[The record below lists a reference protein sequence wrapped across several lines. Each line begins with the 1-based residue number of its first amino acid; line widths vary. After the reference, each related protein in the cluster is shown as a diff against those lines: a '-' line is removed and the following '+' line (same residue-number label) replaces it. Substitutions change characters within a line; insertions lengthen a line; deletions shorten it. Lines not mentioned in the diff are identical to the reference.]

1 MKIALIGYG
10 YWGPNIARNL
20 NKTEKADLYA
30 ICDIDEA
37 NLDKARRLYGESVR
51 CVKDY
56 HEVMDEADA
65 FCIALRQDAGYS
77 IALELLAAKKHLFM
91 EKPLAVSVEKAE
103 TLGELAR
110 QNNVVLHV
118 DHIMVYHPIIRY
130 IKKMLD
136 RGELGEILYFDV
148 SRMNLGPHIKNDINA
163 MWDLA
168 VHDLA
173 VLDYLCGGMEAKR
186 VVAAGLAHY
195 GKSEELTYL
204 TVEYDGIC
212 ASVRSSWISPFKER
226 RMIIAGTK
234 KMVIFDDMQVDE
246 KLTICDKGI
255 DISDDFEEYGR
266 YEARVR
272 LGDLVMPH
280 IETEDILRNS
290 IEHFVD
296 CIEEGKES
304 ITGYRQAC
312 RVISILEQADRS
324 MKFGEDMRR

>member
-20 NKTEKADLYA
+20 NNTRKADLYA
-30 ICDIDEA
+30 ICDMDEN
-37 NLDKARRLYGESVR
+37 NLNKARKLYGDAVKY
-51 CVKDY
+51 VKDY
-56 HEVMDEADA
+56 HELIDDVDA
-65 FCIALRQDAGYS
+65 FCIALRQNVSYP
-77 IALELLAAKKHLFM
+77 IALELLEKKKHLFM
-91 EKPLAVSVEKAE
+91 EKPLATSTEQVRN
-103 TLGELAR
+103 LGKMSE
-110 QNNVVLHV
+110 QYGMVLHV

-130 IKKMLD
+130 IKRMIET
-136 RGELGEILYFDV
+136 GELGDLLYFDV

-173 VLDYLCGGMEAKR
+173 VLDYFSDGRKAKK
-186 VVAAGLAHY
+186 VSASGLAHY

-204 TVEYDGIC
+204 TVEYDGGIS
-212 ASVRSSWISPFKER
+212 ASVRSSWISPIKER

-234 KMVIFDDMQVDE
+234 KMAIFDDMQLDE

-255 DISDDFEEYGR
+255 DISSDFEEYGR

-280 IETEDILRNS
+280 IGTEDILLNS
-290 IEHFVD
+290 IEHFID
-296 CIEEGKES
+296 CINEGKES
-304 ITGYRQAC
+304 ITGYKQAE
-312 RVISILEQADRS
+312 RVISILEKADQS
-324 MKFGEDMRR
+324 MKSEG